1 MGSLQ
6 KYSMAQQIV
15 ELTTKVRQLEIGIM
29 DVKAASERKV
39 AAIAE
44 DMPNRLQREIRQ
56 FEQKEIQLHKE
67 YSLNMAALQ
76 DGF

>member
-1 MGSLQ
+1 
-6 KYSMAQQIV
+6 
-15 ELTTKVRQLEIGIM
+15 M